1 MSLCCSASK
10 KLKNMHWL
18 RKLLVLNAAGMIH
31 YITSIGY
38 LYNEV
43 VFVSLFVSIG
53 CDDRDWSVFMKI
65 MKLRQR
71 ILPVDHIPY

>member
-10 KLKNMHWL
+10 KLENMHWF

-31 YITSIGY
+31 YITPIGY
-38 LYNEV
+38 PYNEV

-71 ILPVDHIPY
+71 ILHVDHIPY